1 MSFSAKLKKRRE
13 KFKQTSKN
21 EQSIQSREK
30 LTYQISKKNKENKLK
45 AKRRYKDQ
53 LTEFQ
58 KLELDQLDRSEIRE
72 KIIAYSNTL
81 KQNRTGKI
89 LEIVRDLKNYTCITN
104 DPPLDI
110 IVNSSLVPSL
120 VRLLEYEFDF
130 KVQLNVAVCLSN
142 ISSTNTYN
150 INCLYSD
157 GCIEGF
163 LKLLLNNENPEL
175 LNIAILTLGNFAHE
189 SVEYRDKI
197 VEYEVIPHLS
207 EIFERINNVQVRK
220 TILRAISHMVKYRSK
235 PPFVQL
241 EPFFLYCFKIID
253 MKLQEFLKKQKTQQ
267 GDFTI
272 ESLWTLSYLSSG
284 SSSHRDFIIQN
295 DILSSIVKLLE
306 YGITGAH
313 VPSLRILSNI
323 SSGSEEQVQAVI
335 ESGVLKL
342 IKLYLGNV
350 KSKLRFESCWL
361 LSNICSGTAQQIR
374 SVFDPNI
381 ISLLISILKNDSQ
394 DICLQA
400 SYVVYNIICL
410 KNPDQIEFFKT
421 KGLFKALCDCLNI
434 DNADLLYNTLGIIE
448 IVLQIESET
457 ETELKDNNS
466 LAYIKIFERYGVIEL
481 IEKLIDYPNERIS
494 SSATFLIDNYF
505 YKENTKEI
513 ENDIELDFD

>member
-30 LTYQISKKNKENKLK
+30 LTYQISKKNKENKLQ

-163 LKLLLNNENPEL
+163 LKLLLNNDNPEL
-175 LNIAILTLGNFAHE
+175 LNIAILTLGNFE
-189 SVEYRDKI
+189 
-197 VEYEVIPHLS
+197 L
-207 EIFERINNVQVRK
+207 
-220 TILRAISHMVKYRSK
+220 
-235 PPFVQL
+235 
-241 EPFFLYCFKIID
+241 
-253 MKLQEFLKKQKTQQ
+253 LKKQKTQQ

-284 SSSHRDFIIQN
+284 SSPHRDFIIQN

-434 DNADLLYNTLGIIE
+434 DNVDLLYNTLGIIE

-466 LAYIKIFERYGVIEL
+466 LAYIKLFERYGVIEL